1 MEDNKVVEMK
11 PQTTKEKMSY
21 EELNNA
27 AIQLSEQNRKM
38 YMQLQEVNMVNMFK
52 RLEFLFKVIKNKDS
66 FSSEFV
72 IKCVEEVEDIMTI
85 PTEDKDSE

>member
-27 AIQLSEQNRKM
+27 DIQLSEQNRKM

-52 RLEFLFKVIKNKDS
+52 RLEFLFKVIENKDS

>member
-1 MEDNKVVEMK
+1 MEENKVVEMR

-52 RLEFLFKVIKNKDS
+52 RLEFLFKVIENQGS

>member
-1 MEDNKVVEMK
+1 MEENKVVEMR

-38 YMQLQEVNMVNMFK
+38 YMQLQEANMINMFK
-52 RLEFLFKVIKNKDS
+52 RLEFLFKVIENKGS